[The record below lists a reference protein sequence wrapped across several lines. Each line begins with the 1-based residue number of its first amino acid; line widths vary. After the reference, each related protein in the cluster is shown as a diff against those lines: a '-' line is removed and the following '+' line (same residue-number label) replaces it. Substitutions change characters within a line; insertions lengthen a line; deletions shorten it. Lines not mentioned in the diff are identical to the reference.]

1 MTQRALSFLTVLLA
15 TAAFAGAQNATPSS
29 TAPMPGPATQVTPT
43 PNPDTSAIVLAPKQ
57 KDAFPLLP
65 VDSDG
70 ETRSVSAGVAAALAS
85 GMPKYSPPKP
95 TPTPAETAT
104 DLRDVDKP
112 KNEIKRL
119 PKYVVQESR
128 PPVFRDRDLFTA
140 AGIADLSF
148 KSHPGLEFGNILGLK
163 TSVATQ
169 MNQDDERQ
177 RNMSDLYDTAH
188 AMSLGGDAAEG
199 RYILEQSQE
208 TYMRDLD
215 GFGPTGLAGSN
226 AGGPGK

>member
-1 MTQRALSFLTVLLA
+1 MTQRALNFLTALLA
-15 TAAFAGAQNATPSS
+15 TAALAGAQNA
-29 TAPMPGPATQVTPT
+29 APGPGTPAAPTPT
-43 PNPDTSAIVLAPKQ
+43 PDTSAIVLAPNQ
-57 KDAFPLLP
+57 KDSIPLPP

-95 TPTPAETAT
+95 TPTPSDTSA
-104 DLRDVDKP
+104 DLRDVDRP

-128 PPVFRDRDLFTA
+128 PPVFRERDLFTA
-140 AGIADLSF
+140 AGLADLSF
-148 KSHPGLEFGNILGLK
+148 KSHPGLEFGNILGLNS
-163 TSVATQ
+163 SVATQ
-169 MNQDDERQ
+169 MYQDDQ
-177 RNMSDLYDTAH
+177 RLRSMDDLYDTAH

-199 RYILEQSQE
+199 RYILQQSQE

>member
-1 MTQRALSFLTVLLA
+1 MPQRALNFLTALLA
-15 TAAFAGAQNATPSS
+15 TAALASAQNTTPSPAS
-29 TAPMPGPATQVTPT
+29 PASGPASQAAPT
-43 PNPDTSAIVLAPKQ
+43 PNPDTSAIMLEPKQ
-57 KDAFPLLP
+57 KDSIPLPPL
-65 VDSDG
+65 DSDD
-70 ETRSVSAGVAAALAS
+70 ETRSVSVGVAAALAT

-95 TPTPAETAT
+95 TPTASDTST

-140 AGIADLSF
+140 AGLADLSF
-148 KSHPGLEFGNILGLK
+148 KSHPGLEFGNILGLNS
-163 TSVATQ
+163 SVATQ
-169 MNQDDERQ
+169 MYEDDQRL

-199 RYILEQSQE
+199 RYILQQSQE

-226 AGGPGK
+226 AGSPGK